1 MNKPKKKDIMN
12 LFFSAFL
19 IIGFVVC
26 AYFLL
31 GLIKDSFQDNA
42 AAQTICKGMI
52 FALFGAIL
60 FYATRVGDGKQVWRF
75 SAASLIL
82 VVIPSLY
89 ILLAPVIPGMP
100 LGTELASRPEIIALA
115 GVAFGYGIPYTF
127 LSGYELDRSDSTDNN
142 KEPLSAEDELS
153 DESTGSVNGSGLT
166 EDTQEDGE
174 VQEGFEEEPD
184 NDSY

>member
-1 MNKPKKKDIMN
+1 MN
-12 LFFSAFL
+12 LLFSAFL
-19 IIGFVVC
+19 IIGYIVC

-42 AAQTICKGMI
+42 AAQGICKGLL
-52 FALFGAIL
+52 FALFGLIL

-89 ILLAPVIPGMP
+89 ILLTPVITALP
-100 LGTELASRPEIIALA
+100 LSAQIASRGELVFLA

-127 LSGYELDRSDSTDNN
+127 LSGYELDTTGGDTSDS
-142 KEPLSAEDELS
+142 EGEELSEEASLPAEDAMEQ
-153 DESTGSVNGSGLT
+153 T
-166 EDTQEDGE
+166 EDPETADNET
-174 VQEGFEEEPD
+174 EENAE
-184 NDSY
+184 Y